1 MSFLPQGTV
10 YGTLL
15 NFRREYDAL
24 AEQMDAPPYKAPPN
38 APVLYIKPANT
49 WTPHGRAI
57 VLPAG
62 ADEVWIGATIAM
74 VIGPAALVH
83 RAPDAMNHVAGYV
96 LLNDLSLPQPN
107 LFRPPVRYNCV
118 DGFLGIGSDV
128 LPAADAGEPAAFE
141 IEVRIDDQLKQT
153 VRFADLLRPAA
164 QLLADVSEFM
174 TLHPGDL
181 LMLGCNVQ
189 DNGQRLTARA
199 GQHIEISAR
208 GFATLTNT
216 LAAEAVTS

>member
-1 MSFLPQGTV
+1 MSFLPQGSV

-15 NFRREYDAL
+15 NFRREYDVL
-24 AEQMDAPPYKAPPN
+24 AEQMNAPPYKAPPN
-38 APVLYIKPANT
+38 APVLYVKPANT

-57 VLPAG
+57 ALPAG
-62 ADEVWIGATIAM
+62 SDEVWIGATIAV
-74 VIGPAALVH
+74 VIGLKPLVH
-83 RAPDAMNHVAGYV
+83 SASDAMNHVAGYV

-118 DGFLGIGSDV
+118 DGFLGVGSDV
-128 LPAADAGEPAAFE
+128 LPAADAGDPAAFE
-141 IEVRIDDQLKQT
+141 IEVRIDGELKQT

-174 TLHPGDL
+174 TLQPGDL
-181 LMLGCNVQ
+181 LMLGCDVQ

-199 GQHIEISAR
+199 GQRIEISAP